1 MASPNT
7 ALAAAAFLAAAWV
20 AARLATALRH
30 RLLHREGS
38 PRALPLPPGPPPLP
52 FLGNIC
58 DMPPTGSREWEHW
71 LKHKDLYGPIS
82 SVSIMG
88 STIVLVHDIDIA
100 NELLDK
106 RGNKYSSRPW
116 MTFASELCGFG
127 RGTAMLPQ
135 GHRNRAHRKY
145 LHASVGTRTGLAKHA
160 VVQQVEAHRFLL
172 RTVNQPSHLFD
183 HIIAEAGAII
193 LKIAYGYTLAPSGPD
208 PVLDNINLSTEQFS
222 MATVP
227 GAWIVDAMPFLKYLP
242 SFIPGM
248 GFKRTARVINAQA
261 ERVVNDPIRFVRHQM
276 AKGDYYPSYVSDIY
290 ERLGDNLTPDEEET
304 INWSAMVMYSAGADT
319 TASVLH
325 LFFLNMLL
333 HPEIQQRAREE
344 IDRVVGSDRLPTLD
358 DRDSMPYVEGVVKEA
373 FRWHPVIPMN
383 IAHVVTE
390 DDVFDKY
397 LIPKGAMILP
407 NVW

>member
-1 MASPNT
+1 
-7 ALAAAAFLAAAWV
+7 
-20 AARLATALRH
+20 
-30 RLLHREGS
+30 
-38 PRALPLPPGPPPLP
+38 
-52 FLGNIC
+52 
-58 DMPPTGSREWEHW
+58 
-71 LKHKDLYGPIS
+71 
-82 SVSIMG
+82 
-88 STIVLVHDIDIA
+88 
-100 NELLDK
+100 
-106 RGNKYSSRPW
+106 
-116 MTFASELCGFG
+116 
-127 RGTAMLPQ
+127 
-135 GHRNRAHRKY
+135 
-145 LHASVGTRTGLAKHA
+145 
-160 VVQQVEAHRFLL
+160 
-172 RTVNQPSHLFD
+172 
-183 HIIAEAGAII
+183 
-193 LKIAYGYTLAPSGPD
+193 
-208 PVLDNINLSTEQFS
+208 

-227 GAWIVDAMPFLKYLP
+227 GAWIVDAMPFRESQSQQHLSPTRPLPNASSPVKYLP